1 MKSGFTLIEMMVVI
15 LLVSLVATIVRMN
28 SSFLSS
34 YIIRAQIEQLFSM
47 CHHARQSALAYNRTE
62 SIEFDTQANTYR
74 WAGSVR
80 QLPRGIRFG
89 YLPGTKGPPAN
100 PTTLLDKPITFAGDH
115 ITCYPDGIIQSG
127 TVYLVDD
134 NATMMYAISNAVS
147 AVSYLRIYVYR
158 DGWKLVQ

>member
-1 MKSGFTLIEMMVVI
+1 MKSGFSLIEMMVVI
-15 LLVSLVATIVRMN
+15 TLIALVVVMVRIN
-28 SSFLSS
+28 SNFLSS
-34 YIIRAQIEQLFSM
+34 YIIRAQIEQLFST
-47 CHHARQSALAYNRTE
+47 CHRARQSALAYNRTE
-62 SIEFDTQANTYR
+62 CIEFDLHANTYR

-89 YLPGTKGPPAN
+89 YLPATKGPPAN
-100 PTTLLDKPITFAGDH
+100 PTTLLHKPITFAGDH

-147 AVSYLRIYVYR
+147 AVSYLRIYAYH